1 MIFSFYLTFAA
12 LFFNRCCGQAM
23 TYKTLLHM
31 LEENNIENPKM
42 KNAIV
47 EDLSGINE
55 ILDMQPTT
63 SHSTAHD
70 DFDWSLG
77 KKNTLSYSKEQK
89 EDYLKTTKN
98 IELYC

>member
-1 MIFSFYLTFAA
+1 
-12 LFFNRCCGQAM
+12 
-23 TYKTLLHM
+23 M
-31 LEENNIENPKM
+31 LEENNIENPENE
-42 KNAIV
+42 NAIV

-89 EDYLKTTKN
+89 EDRDYTCNRSNHNKWCCDH
-98 IELYC
+98 I